1 MTDTANNWLS
11 SRKIG
16 LPMLRQV
23 NRNINILKTEAI
35 ILDVGNYA
43 AFRHYIFQL
52 IQKKTLLKF
61 QSTFLLFNSD
71 IFH

>member
-35 ILDVGNYA
+35 ILDVGN
-43 AFRHYIFQL
+43 FPLDFSSGSNISK
-52 IQKKTLLKF
+52 I
-61 QSTFLLFNSD
+61 
-71 IFH
+71 